1 MMLIEEDP
9 VCNHMINVRA
19 TTWWSRYH
27 GKEFGFCSLECRERF
42 ELEPDAYIPL
52 AESSSV
58 MAAALLHMV
67 S

>member
-9 VCNHMINVRA
+9 VCNRMVNVRVS
-19 TTWWSRYH
+19 TWRSRYH
-27 GKEFGFCSLECRERF
+27 GQEFGFCSLECRERF
-42 ELEPDAYIPL
+42 ELEPDDYIPL
-52 AESSSV
+52 AERSSV